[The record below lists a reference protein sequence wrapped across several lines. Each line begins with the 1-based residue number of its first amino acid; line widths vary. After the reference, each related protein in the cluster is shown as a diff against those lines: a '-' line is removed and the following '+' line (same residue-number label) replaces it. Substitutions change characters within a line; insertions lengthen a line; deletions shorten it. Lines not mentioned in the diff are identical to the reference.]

1 MNFEILREKYPNF
14 IYNSYKIYE
23 IKDKIC
29 IEFEFEIEN
38 LAKFN
43 PKIEI
48 LKKEFNFKDINSDI
62 VKNIVFNLGMVE
74 AISYFKA
81 TCSPQFFIK
90 CGKLDSFQENW
101 FKKLYYFGYY
111 IFGYYNSSVL
121 YERLVYYN

>member
-23 IKDKIC
+23 IEDKIC

-48 LKKEFNFKDINSDI
+48 LK
-62 VKNIVFNLGMVE
+62 NL
-74 AISYFKA
+74 IH
-81 TCSPQFFIK
+81 
-90 CGKLDSFQENW
+90 QE
-101 FKKLYYFGYY
+101 
-111 IFGYYNSSVL
+111 I
-121 YERLVYYN
+121 